1 MQAEAAYFLLSIAP
15 TYECKYLTRHLTMPQ
30 FSVLDNFVIAK
41 WNTIR
46 GENTINVKIARL

>member
-30 FSVLDNFVIAK
+30 SSVLDNFVIAK